1 MYTSLKS
8 TFVAF
13 ADGRGT
19 TESMPLPP
27 LANSNRESP
36 VNQLG
41 NMQIMRLGPS
51 FILTGIFLGNGRTE
65 ASPFF
70 RVEFA
75 LSKIFPEYKI
85 NLFWKFQTNMASSL
99 ELDPPSFFLSVF
111 LFMF

>member
-19 TESMPLPP
+19 TESMPSPP
-27 LANSNRESP
+27 LANSNHESP

-41 NMQIMRLGPS
+41 NMQNMRLGPS

-70 RVEFA
+70 TDEFA
-75 LSKIFPEYKI
+75 LSKIFPEYKR
-85 NLFWKFQTNMASSL
+85 NLFGKFQTNMAFSL
-99 ELDPPSFFLSVF
+99 ELDPPSLLLSVV